1 MSTEFWLSSVKVHYG
16 VGKVCWE
23 SVQYVDAQMFC
34 QNYRKLPP
42 VIIISW
48 DKGEIVDSVF
58 CFEATAA
65 RNFAGL

>member
-1 MSTEFWLSSVKVHYG
+1 MVYVMF
-16 VGKVCWE
+16 VGTACNMLMHKC
-23 SVQYVDAQMFC
+23 FC